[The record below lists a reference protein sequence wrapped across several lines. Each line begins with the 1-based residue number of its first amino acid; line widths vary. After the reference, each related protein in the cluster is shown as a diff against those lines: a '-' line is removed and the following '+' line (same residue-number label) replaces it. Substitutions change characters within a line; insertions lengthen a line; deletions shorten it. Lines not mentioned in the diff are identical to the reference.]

1 MVNYTP
7 SWSTA
12 LETAEAIITKQ
23 VSPVEVMES
32 TLQRIDTI
40 NPKINAVI
48 WRNDEEAIAEA
59 VAATDRIM
67 HSDPEELP
75 PFFGVPIP
83 IKDLS
88 KVAGW
93 PVTYGSWAVPDEP
106 SDESELI
113 VESFKQAGFILT
125 GRTNTPEFGP
135 ITAAEND
142 RYGLSRNPWNLELTP
157 GGSSGGAA
165 AAAAAGVFSVA
176 HGNDGGGS
184 IRIPASCC
192 GLVGMKVSRGRT
204 PTLVTYW
211 EGGAVE
217 GVLTRDVA
225 STAAILDVTC
235 GPDNGQWYNAPA
247 PNRPFLSEVGTD
259 PGKLRIGVLKEA
271 PLGMPIDPAYI
282 EAVEMTA
289 RTLESLGHNIE
300 QVSLDVPPEYLAP
313 LLNVINSGL
322 ADYDADW
329 EKAEPHIQA
338 NLAAAKAVDSL
349 AYVRSVHDLQR
360 LTRKMMAPWG
370 RDFDVMLAPSM
381 TIQPPHAGEI
391 LAAVHEGASSGTPAM
406 QVFQMAVL
414 TAPFNISGQPAIS
427 LPVHMTA
434 GDTPIGIQLIGCPWE
449 EATLFRLS
457 SQLEETIQWRERY
470 PSFSSR

>member
-12 LETAEAIITKQ
+12 LETAESIRTKQ
-23 VSPVEVMES
+23 VSPVEIMEA
-32 TLQRIDTI
+32 TLQRIDAI
-40 NPKINAVI
+40 NPKINAII
-48 WRNDEEAIAEA
+48 WRNDEEAMVEASAAAEKI
-59 VAATDRIM
+59 V
-67 HSDPEELP
+67 HSDPESLP

-83 IKDLS
+83 IKDLT

-93 PVTYGSWAVPDEP
+93 PVTYGSWTVPDEP
-106 SDESELI
+106 SDESEFI
-113 VESFKQAGFILT
+113 VESFKRAGFILT

-142 RYGLSRNPWNLELTP
+142 RYGLSRNPWNLDLTP

-165 AAAAAGVFSVA
+165 AAAAAGIFAVT

-192 GLVGMKVSRGRT
+192 GLVGMKVSRGRI

-235 GPDNGQWYNAPA
+235 GPDRGQWYNAPA
-247 PNRPFLSEVGTD
+247 PDRPFLSEVGAN
-259 PGKLRIGVLKEA
+259 PGRLRIGVLSEA
-271 PLGMPIDPAYI
+271 PLGMPVDPVYV
-282 EAVEMTA
+282 EAVEMAA
-289 RTLESLGHNIE
+289 RALESLGHSIE
-300 QVSLDVPPEYLAP
+300 QTSLDVPPEYLPP

-329 EKAEPHIQA
+329 ERAEPHIQA
-338 NLAAAKAVDSL
+338 NLAAGRAVTSL
-349 AYVRSVHDLQR
+349 DYVRSVHDLQR
-360 LTRKMMAPWG
+360 MTRKMMAPWG
-370 RDFDVMLAPSM
+370 RDFDVMIAPTI
-381 TIQPPHAGEI
+381 TIQPPRAGEV
-391 LAAVHEGASSGTPAM
+391 LKAVHEAAASGAPAM

-414 TAPFNISGQPAIS
+414 TAPFNISGQPAVS
-427 LPVHMTA
+427 LPVHTTA
-434 GDTPIGIQLIGCPWE
+434 DGVPIGIQLIGCPWE
-449 EATLFRLS
+449 EATLLRLS
-457 SQLEETIQWRERY
+457 SQLEEAMPWADRY
-470 PSFSSR
+470 PSI